1 MLLGH
6 QNDTDKQYQ
15 NDTEKQNISI
25 YLRQGL
31 GSVSFLYLILKNFCH
46 TSKSLSNHSPEMRK
60 GLKDMALTEP
70 VLSIDFRKEYS
81 TGSDSVVTT
90 KKLSISIEAIHSG
103 LIAKLGAKKFAIM
116 MAIVSHMNDS
126 GQCFPSQERLAEL
139 TGVSRATIQRHLQEL
154 TEIEYQGQKLLHKQL
169 VGDKKKKTV
178 YTFSAGEVTNTDLVA
193 EEPVTTGLQMNSK
206 DFVFYFADKFREH
219 FGEGHTPNF
228 SREGAVFK
236 RLLSSYEPHTLK
248 EIIDVV
254 FELYKEKWFK
264 PQYPHPTP
272 YQLSSWLA
280 DEAYKIVRDRK
291 EQEQKQAQRLEQA
304 VKQDDTDRALDLF
317 DI

>member
-1 MLLGH
+1 
-6 QNDTDKQYQ
+6 
-15 NDTEKQNISI
+15 
-25 YLRQGL
+25 
-31 GSVSFLYLILKNFCH
+31 
-46 TSKSLSNHSPEMRK
+46 MRK

-70 VLSIDFRKEYS
+70 VLSIDFRKEYA

-90 KKLSISIEAIHSG
+90 KKLSVSIEAIHSG
-103 LIAKLGAKKFAIM
+103 MIAELGATKFAIM

-139 TGVSRATIQRHLQEL
+139 TGASRSTIQRHLQEL
-154 TEIEYQGQKLLHKQL
+154 TEIEYKGQKLLHKHL

-178 YTFSAGEVTNTDLVA
+178 YTFSAGEVTNTDLIA
-193 EEPVTTGLQMNSK
+193 EEPSKSGLAMNSR
-206 DFVFYFADKFREH
+206 DFVFYFADKFKEH

-228 SREGAVFK
+228 AKEGAVFK
-236 RLLSSYEPHTLK
+236 RLLSSYEAHTLK

-254 FELYKEKWFK
+254 FELYKQKWYK

>member
-1 MLLGH
+1 
-6 QNDTDKQYQ
+6 
-15 NDTEKQNISI
+15 
-25 YLRQGL
+25 
-31 GSVSFLYLILKNFCH
+31 
-46 TSKSLSNHSPEMRK
+46 
-60 GLKDMALTEP
+60 MALTEP
-70 VLSIDFRKEYS
+70 VLSIDFRKEYA
-81 TGSDSVVTT
+81 TGMDAVVTT
-90 KKLSISIEAIHSG
+90 KKLSVSIEAIHSG
-103 LIAKLGAKKFAIM
+103 LIAEIGTTKFAIM

-139 TGVSRATIQRHLQEL
+139 TGLGRATIQRNLQEL
-154 TEIEYQGQKLLHKQL
+154 TEIEFKGQKLLHKQL
-169 VGDKKKKTV
+169 VGNKKKKTI
-178 YTFSAGEVTNTDLVA
+178 YTFSAGEVTNTDLIA
-193 EEPVTTGLQMNSK
+193 EEPTESGFPKNSK
-206 DFVFYFADKFREH
+206 DFVFYFADQFKEH

-228 SREGAVFK
+228 AREGAVFK
-236 RLLSSYEPHTLK
+236 RLLSSYEPNTLK

-254 FELYKEKWFK
+254 FSLYKEKWYK

-291 EQEQKQAQRLEQA
+291 EEAQKQAQRLEQA